1 MSAALLL
8 LLAPAFAP
16 QLGAGLRSVVHSASP
31 RMGLFDGLN
40 KGSFYDDDAPSKELG
55 TFQARAK
62 KQQDDFKKIS
72 PKLQRKLLKESA
84 AADPEQANRGVI
96 YAIGAVL
103 ALVAIGGNGVLY
115 QIDIKPAP
123 VSSDQMREA
132 AEIPGGPA
140 QNQVRPPTFGTSAG
154 TSKPRQ

>member
-1 MSAALLL
+1 MASCACDTRARARASKNG
-8 LLAPAFAP
+8 APP
-16 QLGAGLRSVVHSASP
+16 AGLSCAARPTRRPALRRAILARRS
-31 RMGLFDGLN
+31 
-40 KGSFYDDDAPSKELG
+40 
-55 TFQARAK
+55 
-62 KQQDDFKKIS
+62 
-72 PKLQRKLLKESA
+72 
-84 AADPEQANRGVI
+84 